1 VDIEALRDYCLGLAG
16 STEGFPFDDRV
27 LVFKVMNKMFALVA
41 IEATESVNLK
51 CDPDKALELREQFEG
66 ITAGYHM
73 SKKHWNTVKL
83 NGDVPDKKIN
93 YLINHSYELVV
104 SKLPKRDKEKLKAQA
119 L

>member
-1 VDIEALRDYCLGLAG
+1 MDIETLRNYCLGLTG

-27 LVFKVMNKMFALVA
+27 LVFKVMNKMFALVD
-41 IEATESVNLK
+41 IEAAESVNLK

-83 NGDVPDKKIN
+83 NGDVSDKKIN

-104 SKLPKRDKEKLKAQA
+104 SKLPKRDKEKLKALA